1 MPVPTEQLFSI
12 TIGGKSYDDY
22 VFTDFVLTKELLKPN
37 ELRFSMRKKS
47 VLKTEQD
54 VAFAISNELLGAV
67 VKMQV
72 KTNRRDQSQ
81 NIKSEELGFEGVICN
96 LTSQRDT
103 MSQGMLIQVTAF
115 SPDYFLIDN
124 PHCCSFEN
132 KTLNAIV
139 TEAVDEPA
147 HKISLCIQPKMDK
160 AIPYVV
166 QYNENTYQFIAR
178 LAQRYGE
185 FFYYEDGKLVFGKV
199 DAKPSVT
206 LHPDTDVLA
215 YHYDLAMDHTNFVH
229 GHHEYLEYENYVDEA
244 TRYTGESQHKL
255 TDYVYAQS
263 KEAFAKP
270 TLQNLHASVQEDND
284 IDQLQES
291 VKAQGFGARS
301 MMMTCTLTTNRA
313 DLKLGSKITISEG
326 ADQNDGSVKITSH
339 EELLVVRVVCRGTL
353 NGHFENELTAIPSK
367 AEYPPY
373 ANSDVYPVTD
383 TQRAMVKD
391 NKDPEA
397 LGRIRVQFSWQELQD
412 ENMWTPWLRIA
423 QAHGGNDK
431 GCYIIPEIDEEV
443 MVGFENGNAEK
454 PYVIGTLYHGKQR
467 PGDGWYSDSND
478 IKAFRTRNGHTVEV
492 HDVDQGGFIRI
503 YDNGKEN
510 YILTY
515 STDEKLIK
523 LESKGNIELYAD
535 NDIIMEAGNDMKI
548 KVGNNRRLDVGNDDE
563 TSIGHD
569 QTLSV
574 ENDQKVTI
582 DNDQRVRVIV
592 DQVVQIENNQEIK
605 VNEDQSIKIVGDQ
618 EIKVGK
624 KSALKANDV
633 SIDASQ
639 KMEQSSNTHEQKSK
653 SSMKIDGGSII
664 DIKATNVKI
673 N

>member
-12 TIGGKSYDDY
+12 LIGGKNYDDY

-47 VLKTEQD
+47 MLKTEQD
-54 VAFAISNELLGAV
+54 VAFSIADELLGAT
-67 VKMQV
+67 VKLQV
-72 KTNRRDQSQ
+72 KTNRRDH
-81 NIKSEELGFEGVICN
+81 SEKTCSEGLNFAGIICN

-103 MSQGMLIQVTAF
+103 MSQGMLIQVTAY

-139 TEAVDEPA
+139 TEAVADPA
-147 HKISLCIQPKMDK
+147 HKISLRIQPKMDQV
-160 AIPYVV
+160 IPYVV
-166 QYNENTYQFIAR
+166 QYNENTYQFIVR

-199 DAKPSVT
+199 DSKPAVT

-215 YHYDLAMDHTNFVH
+215 YHYDLAMDHPHFVH
-229 GHHEYLEYENYVDEA
+229 GHHEYLEYENYIDEA
-244 TRYTGESQHKL
+244 TRYTDQSQHKL
-255 TDYVYAQS
+255 TDYVFAHS
-263 KEAFAKP
+263 KDAFAKK

-291 VKAQGFGARS
+291 VKAQGFGAKS
-301 MMMTCTLTTNRA
+301 MMMTCTLNTNRA

-326 ADQNDGSVKITSH
+326 VDQNDSSVKITNH
-339 EELLVVRVVCRGTL
+339 EELLVVRMVCRGTL
-353 NGHFENELTAIPSK
+353 NGHFENELTAIPAK

-373 ANSDVYPVTD
+373 ANSDIYPVTEM
-383 TQRAMVKD
+383 QRAMVKD

-397 LGRIRVQFSWQELQD
+397 LGRIRVQFLWQELQD

-423 QAHGGNDK
+423 QAHGGDDK
-431 GCYIIPEIDEEV
+431 GSYIIPEIDEEV

-503 YDNGKEN
+503 YDNEKEN

-548 KVGNNRRLDVGNDDE
+548 KVGNNRTLEVGSND
-563 TSIGHD
+563 
-569 QTLSV
+569 
-574 ENDQKVTI
+574 TI
-582 DNDQRVRVIV
+582 DIG
-592 DQVVQIENNQEIK
+592 K
-605 VNEDQSIKIVGDQ
+605 DQSIRVAENMNENVGDDKTQ
-618 EIKVGK
+618 TTGRNYSQSVGENSDIEIGNNAKTVVAEK
-624 KSALKANDV
+624 NTLKANNILQV
-633 SIDASQ
+633 SEHKTQMYSD
-639 KMEQSSNTHEQKSK
+639 TTEQKAD
-653 SSMKIDGGSII
+653 SSLKIDGGNSA
-664 DIKATNVKI
+664 DIHAEMVRI
-673 N
+673 S

>member
-255 TDYVYAQS
+255 TDYVYAHS

-373 ANSDVYPVTD
+373 ANCDVYPVTEM
-383 TQRAMVKD
+383 QRAIVKD

-397 LGRIRVQFSWQELQD
+397 LGRIRVQFLWQELQD

-535 NDIIMEAGNDMKI
+535 NDIIMEAKNDMKI

-624 KSALKANDV
+624 KSALKASDV

>member
-54 VAFAISNELLGAV
+54 VTFSISNDLLGAT
-67 VKMQV
+67 VKLQV

-81 NIKSEELGFEGVICN
+81 NIKSEQLSFEGIVCN
-96 LTSQRDT
+96 LSSQRGT
-103 MSQGMLIQVTAF
+103 MSQGMYIQVTAY

-124 PHCCSFEN
+124 PHCFSFEN
-132 KTLNAIV
+132 KSLKDII
-139 TEAVDEPA
+139 TEAVD
-147 HKISLCIQPKMDK
+147 KNKVTLCLQPKMDK
-160 AIPYVV
+160 MIPYVV

-185 FFYYEDGKLVFGKV
+185 FLYYEDNKLFFGKV
-199 DAKPSVT
+199 DAKSAVT
-206 LHPDTDVLA
+206 LHPDTDVLS
-215 YHYDLAMDHTNFVH
+215 YHYDLAMDHPCFVH
-229 GHHEYLEYENYVDEA
+229 GQHEYLEYENYIDEA
-244 TRYTGESQHKL
+244 TRYTDESQHKL
-255 TDYVYAQS
+255 TDSVYSHSIDAYP
-263 KEAFAKP
+263 KP
-270 TLQNLHASVQEDND
+270 TLQMLHSSLQEDND
-284 IDQLQES
+284 IDQIQES

-301 MMMTCTLTTNRA
+301 MMMTCTLNTNRA
-313 DLKLGSKITISEG
+313 DIKLGSKITITEG
-326 ADQNDGSVKITSH
+326 ADQKDGSVKMTNH
-339 EELLVVRVVCRGTL
+339 EELLVIRSVCSGTL
-353 NGHFENELTAIPSK
+353 NGHFENELTAIPAK
-367 AEYPPY
+367 VEYPPY
-373 ANSDVYPVTD
+373 TNCDVYPVTD
-383 TQRAMVKD
+383 TQRAIVKD

-412 ENMWTPWLRIA
+412 ENMWTPWLRIT
-423 QAHGGNDK
+423 QVHGGNDK
-431 GCYIIPEIDEEV
+431 GSYIIPEIDEEV

-492 HDVDQGGFIRI
+492 HDVADGGYIRI

-563 TSIGHD
+563 TTVGNDQSLSVSNDQGISIGNN

-574 ENDQKVTI
+574 S
-582 DNDQRVRVIV
+582 
-592 DQVVQIENNQEIK
+592 
-605 VNEDQSIKIVGDQ
+605 EDQSVRVSGNSEVNVGETASLDAK
-618 EIKVGK
+618 EIYE
-624 KSALKANDV
+624 
-633 SIDASQ
+633 DASE
-639 KMEQSSNTHEQKSK
+639 KMGLYSQTHEQKADST
-653 SSMKIDGGSII
+653 MKINAGSQI
-664 DIKATNVKI
+664 DIKATITKI
-673 N
+673 NS

>member
-12 TIGGKSYDDY
+12 LIGGKNYDDY

-37 ELRFSMRKKS
+37 ELRFAMRKKS
-47 VLKTEQD
+47 VLKTDQD
-54 VAFAISNELLGAV
+54 VAFAISNDLLGAA
-67 VKMQV
+67 VKLSV
-72 KTNRRDQSQ
+72 KTNRRDSSE
-81 NIKSEELGFEGVICN
+81 NICSEELAFEGVICN
-96 LTSQRDT
+96 LSSQRGT

-132 KTLNAIV
+132 KTLSNILS
-139 TEAVDEPA
+139 EALGEPA
-147 HKISLCIQPKMDK
+147 HKINLAVSPRMTQT
-160 AIPYVV
+160 IPYVV

-185 FFYYEDGKLVFGKV
+185 FLYYDDNKLVFGKV
-199 DAKPSVT
+199 DAKPAVT
-206 LHPDTDVLA
+206 LHPDTDVLS
-215 YHYDLAMDHTNFVH
+215 YHYDLAMDHPHFVH
-229 GHHEYLEYENYVDEA
+229 GHHDYLDYENYIDEA
-244 TRYTGESQHKL
+244 TRYTGQSQHKL
-255 TDYVYAQS
+255 TDSVYAHS

-291 VKAQGFGARS
+291 VKAQGLGARS
-301 MMMTCTLTTNRA
+301 MMMTCVLTTNRA

-326 ADQNDGSVKITSH
+326 VDQNDGSVKIMNH

-353 NGHFENELTAIPSK
+353 NGHFENELTAIPAK

-373 ANSDVYPVTD
+373 ANSDVYPVTEM
-383 TQRAMVKD
+383 QRAIVKD

-431 GCYIIPEIDEEV
+431 GSYIIPEIDEEV

-548 KVGNNRRLDVGNDDE
+548 KVGNNRTLEVGSNDTVDVG
-563 TSIGHD
+563 
-569 QTLSV
+569 
-574 ENDQKVTI
+574 K
-582 DNDQRVRVIV
+582 
-592 DQVVQIENNQEIK
+592 
-605 VNEDQSIKIVGDQ
+605 DQSIRVAENMNENVGDDKTQ
-618 EIKVGK
+618 TTGRNYSQSVGENSDIEIGNNAKTVVAEK
-624 KSALKANDV
+624 NTLKANNILQV
-633 SIDASQ
+633 SEHQTQMYSD
-639 KMEQSSNTHEQKSK
+639 TTEQKAD
-653 SSMKIDGGSII
+653 SSLKIDGGNGV
-664 DIKATNVKI
+664 DIHAEMVKI
-673 N
+673 S

>member
-1 MPVPTEQLFSI
+1 
-12 TIGGKSYDDY
+12 
-22 VFTDFVLTKELLKPN
+22 
-37 ELRFSMRKKS
+37 
-47 VLKTEQD
+47 
-54 VAFAISNELLGAV
+54 
-67 VKMQV
+67 
-72 KTNRRDQSQ
+72 
-81 NIKSEELGFEGVICN
+81 
-96 LTSQRDT
+96 
-103 MSQGMLIQVTAF
+103 
-115 SPDYFLIDN
+115 
-124 PHCCSFEN
+124 
-132 KTLNAIV
+132 
-139 TEAVDEPA
+139 
-147 HKISLCIQPKMDK
+147 
-160 AIPYVV
+160 
-166 QYNENTYQFIAR
+166 
-178 LAQRYGE
+178 
-185 FFYYEDGKLVFGKV
+185 
-199 DAKPSVT
+199 
-206 LHPDTDVLA
+206 
-215 YHYDLAMDHTNFVH
+215 
-229 GHHEYLEYENYVDEA
+229 
-244 TRYTGESQHKL
+244 
-255 TDYVYAQS
+255 
-263 KEAFAKP
+263 
-270 TLQNLHASVQEDND
+270 
-284 IDQLQES
+284 
-291 VKAQGFGARS
+291 

-326 ADQNDGSVKITSH
+326 ADQNGGSVKITSH

-431 GCYIIPEIDEEV
+431 GSYIIPEIGEEV

-535 NDIIMEAGNDMKI
+535 NDIIMEAKNDMKI
-548 KVGNNRRLDVGNDDE
+548 KVGHDRTLSVGNDDE
-563 TSIGHD
+563 TTVDHD

-574 ENDQKVTI
+574 SNDQGI
-582 DNDQRVRVIV
+582 SIG
-592 DQVVQIENNQEIK
+592 NNQTLS
-605 VNEDQSIKIVGDQ
+605 VSEDQSVRVDGSSEVNVGETASLDAK
-618 EIKVGK
+618 EIYE
-624 KSALKANDV
+624 
-633 SIDASQ
+633 DASQ
-639 KMEQSSNTHEQKSK
+639 KMGLYSQTHEQKADST
-653 SSMKIDGGSII
+653 MKINAGTQI
-664 DIKATNVKI
+664 DIKATITKI
-673 N
+673 NS

>member
-54 VAFAISNELLGAV
+54 VAFAISNDLLGAV
-67 VKMQV
+67 VKLQV

-199 DAKPSVT
+199 DAKPAVT

-244 TRYTGESQHKL
+244 MRYTGESQHKL
-255 TDYVYAQS
+255 TDYVYAHS
-263 KEAFAKP
+263 KDAFTKP

-353 NGHFENELTAIPSK
+353 NGHFENELTAIPAK

-373 ANSDVYPVTD
+373 ANCDVYPVTEM
-383 TQRAMVKD
+383 QRAIVKD

-423 QAHGGNDK
+423 QAHGGDDK

-454 PYVIGTLYHGKQR
+454 PYVIGTLYHGMQR

-523 LESKGNIELYAD
+523 LESKGNIELYAN
-535 NDIIMEAGNDMKI
+535 NDIIMEAKNDMKI
-548 KVGNNRRLDVGNDDE
+548 KVGHDRTLSVGNDDE
-563 TSIGHD
+563 TTVDHD

-574 ENDQKVTI
+574 SNDQGI
-582 DNDQRVRVIV
+582 SIG
-592 DQVVQIENNQEIK
+592 NNQTLS
-605 VNEDQSIKIVGDQ
+605 VSEDQSVRVDGSS
-618 EIKVGK
+618 EVKVGETASLDAK
-624 KSALKANDV
+624 E
-633 SIDASQ
+633 IYEDASE
-639 KMEQSSNTHEQKSK
+639 KMGLYSQTHEQKADST
-653 SSMKIDGGSII
+653 MKINAGSQI
-664 DIKATNVKI
+664 DIKATITKI
-673 N
+673 NS

>member
-12 TIGGKSYDDY
+12 TISGKNYDDY

-67 VKMQV
+67 VKLQV

-81 NIKSEELGFEGVICN
+81 NIKSEELSFEGVICN
-96 LTSQRDT
+96 LTSRRDT

-132 KTLNAIV
+132 QTLSSII
-139 TEAVDEPA
+139 TDAVGEPA
-147 HKISLCIQPKMDK
+147 HNISLKVSPKMSQ

-185 FFYYEDGKLVFGKV
+185 FLYYEDGKMVFGKV
-199 DAKPSVT
+199 DAKPAVT

-215 YHYDLAMDHTNFVH
+215 YHYDLAMDHPNFVH
-229 GHHEYLEYENYVDEA
+229 GHHDYLDYENYIDEA
-244 TRYTGESQHKL
+244 TRHTGQSLHKL
-255 TDYVYAQS
+255 TDYVYAHS
-263 KEAFAKP
+263 KDAFAKD
-270 TLQNLHASVQEDND
+270 TLQNLRASVQEDND
-284 IDQLQES
+284 INVLEES
-291 VKAQGFGARS
+291 VKAQGFGAKS

-313 DLKLGSKITISEG
+313 DIKLGSKITISEG
-326 ADQNDGSVKITSH
+326 ADQNDGSVKITNH
-339 EELLVVRVVCRGTL
+339 EELLVIRVVCRGTL
-353 NGHFENELTAIPSK
+353 NGHFENELTAIPAK

-373 ANSDVYPVTD
+373 ANSDVYPVTEM
-383 TQRAMVKD
+383 QRAIVKD

-423 QAHGGNDK
+423 QAHGGDDK
-431 GCYIIPEIDEEV
+431 GSYIIPEIDEEV

-492 HDVDQGGFIRI
+492 HDVDDGCYIRI
-503 YDNGKEN
+503 YDNEKEN

-548 KVGNNRRLDVGNDDE
+548 KVGNNRTLEVGSNDTVDVG
-563 TSIGHD
+563 
-569 QTLSV
+569 
-574 ENDQKVTI
+574 K
-582 DNDQRVRVIV
+582 
-592 DQVVQIENNQEIK
+592 
-605 VNEDQSIKIVGDQ
+605 DQSIRVAENMNENVGDDKTQ
-618 EIKVGK
+618 TTGRNYSQSVGENSDIEIGNNAKTVVAEK
-624 KSALKANDV
+624 NTSKANNILQV
-633 SIDASQ
+633 SEHKTQMYSD
-639 KMEQSSNTHEQKSK
+639 TTEQKAD
-653 SSMKIDGGSII
+653 SSLKIDGGNSA
-664 DIKATNVKI
+664 DIHAEMVRI
-673 N
+673 S

>member
-37 ELRFSMRKKS
+37 ELKFAMRKKS

-54 VAFAISNELLGAV
+54 VAFAVSNELLGATV
-67 VKMQV
+67 RLQV
-72 KTNRRDQSQ
+72 NTNRRDHSG
-81 NIKSEELGFEGVICN
+81 NVCSEELDFEGVICN

-103 MSQGMLIQVTAF
+103 MSQGMLIQVTAY

-132 KTLNAIV
+132 KPLSSIIR
-139 TEAVDEPA
+139 EAVDEPTY
-147 HKISLCIQPKMDK
+147 KISLQLDPKMSK
-160 AIPYVV
+160 TIPYVV

-185 FFYYEDGKLVFGKV
+185 FLYYEDNKLVFGKV
-199 DAKPSVT
+199 DAKPAVT
-206 LHPDTDVLA
+206 LHPDTDVLS
-215 YHYDLAMDHTNFVH
+215 YHYDLAMDHPHFVH
-229 GHHEYLEYENYVDEA
+229 GHHEYIEYENYIDEA
-244 TRYTGESQHKL
+244 TRYTGQSLHKL
-255 TDYVYAQS
+255 TDYVYAHS
-263 KEAFAKP
+263 KDAFAKA

-291 VKAQGFGARS
+291 VKAQGFGAKS

-326 ADQNDGSVKITSH
+326 ADQNDGSVKIAKH

-353 NGHFENELTAIPSK
+353 NGHFENELTAIPAK

-373 ANSDVYPVTD
+373 SNSDVYPVTEM
-383 TQRAMVKD
+383 QRAIVKD

-423 QAHGGNDK
+423 QAHGGDDK

-454 PYVIGTLYHGKQR
+454 PYVIGTLYHGKQH
-467 PGDGWYSDSND
+467 PGDGWYSSSND

-548 KVGNNRRLDVGNDDE
+548 KVGHDRTLEVGNDDE
-563 TSIGHD
+563 TTVERNQKLDVGNDQEIAVKRNDTVKIEGDQYIDIYGHKD
-569 QTLSV
+569 EKIKKSNYLKAESYR
-574 ENDQKVTI
+574 EDIDQKV
-582 DNDQRVRVIV
+582 
-592 DQVVQIENNQEIK
+592 VVSATSQEYK
-605 VNEDQSIKIVGDQ
+605 
-618 EIKVGK
+618 
-624 KSALKANDV
+624 
-633 SIDASQ
+633 
-639 KMEQSSNTHEQKSK
+639 SSNFS
-653 SSMKIDGGSII
+653 KIDGGGQI
-664 DIKATNVKI
+664 DIKAGNVKI

>member
-12 TIGGKSYDDY
+12 TIGGKSYNDY

-67 VKMQV
+67 VKLQV

-147 HKISLCIQPKMDK
+147 HKISLCVQPKMDK

-244 TRYTGESQHKL
+244 MRYTGESQHKL
-255 TDYVYAQS
+255 TDYVYAHS
-263 KEAFAKP
+263 KDAFAKD
-270 TLQNLHASVQEDND
+270 TLQNLHASAQEDNG
-284 IDQLQES
+284 INVLEES
-291 VKAQGFGARS
+291 VKAQGFGAKS
-301 MMMTCTLTTNRA
+301 MMMTCTLLTNRA
-313 DLKLGSKITISEG
+313 DIKLGSKVTVTEG
-326 ADQNDGSVKITSH
+326 ADQSDGSVKITSH

-353 NGHFENELTAIPSK
+353 NGHFENELTAIPAK

-373 ANSDVYPVTD
+373 ANADVYPVTE
-383 TQRAMVKD
+383 TQRAIVKD

-397 LGRIRVQFSWQELQD
+397 LGRIRVQFLWQELQD

-423 QAHGGNDK
+423 QAHGGDDK
-431 GCYIIPEIDEEV
+431 GSYLIPEIDEEV

-492 HDVDQGGFIRI
+492 HDVDNGGYIRI
-503 YDNGKEN
+503 YDNEKEN

-563 TSIGHD
+563 TTVG
-569 QTLSV
+569 
-574 ENDQKVTI
+574 NDQKITV
-582 DNDQRVRVIV
+582 DHDQNVW
-592 DQVVQIENNQEIK
+592 IK
-605 VNEDQSIKIVGDQ
+605 VDQSIHIDNNQQLKVAEDQ
-618 EIKVGK
+618 ANTISGNQETRVGK
-624 KSALKANDV
+624 KSSLKANEV
-633 SIDASQ
+633 VQDATQ
-639 KMEQSSNTHEQKSK
+639 KMQLLSSTHEQKADST
-653 SSMKIDGGSII
+653 MKIDGGSKI
-664 DIKATNVKI
+664 DMKAEMVKI

>member
-37 ELRFSMRKKS
+37 ELKFAMRKKS

-54 VAFAISNELLGAV
+54 VVFSISNELLGASV
-67 VKMQV
+67 RLQV
-72 KTNRRDQSQ
+72 NTNRRDHSE
-81 NIKSEELGFEGVICN
+81 NVCSEELDFEGVICN

-103 MSQGMLIQVTAF
+103 MSQGMLIQVTAY

-132 KTLNAIV
+132 KPLSSIIR
-139 TEAVDEPA
+139 EAVDEPTY
-147 HKISLCIQPKMDK
+147 KISLQLDPKMSK
-160 AIPYVV
+160 TIPYVV

-185 FFYYEDGKLVFGKV
+185 FLYYEDNKLVFGKV
-199 DAKPSVT
+199 DAKPAVT
-206 LHPDTDVLA
+206 LHPDTDVLS
-215 YHYDLAMDHTNFVH
+215 YHYDLAMDHPHFVH
-229 GHHEYLEYENYVDEA
+229 GHHEYIEYENYIDEA
-244 TRYTGESQHKL
+244 TRYTGQSLHKL
-255 TDYVYAQS
+255 TDYVYAHS
-263 KEAFAKP
+263 KDAFTKA

-291 VKAQGFGARS
+291 VKAQGFGAKS

-326 ADQNDGSVKITSH
+326 ADQNDGSVKIANH

-353 NGHFENELTAIPSK
+353 NGHFENELTAIPAK

-373 ANSDVYPVTD
+373 ANSDVYPVTEM
-383 TQRAMVKD
+383 QRAIVKD

-423 QAHGGNDK
+423 QAHGGDDK

-454 PYVIGTLYHGKQR
+454 PYVIGTLYHGQQH

-492 HDVDQGGFIRI
+492 HDVDKGGFIRI

-548 KVGNNRRLDVGNDDE
+548 KVGHDRTLEVGNDDE
-563 TSIGHD
+563 TTVKRNQKLDVGNDQEIAVKRNDTVKIEGDQYIDIYGHKD
-569 QTLSV
+569 EKIKKSNYLKAESYR
-574 ENDQKVTI
+574 EEIDQKV
-582 DNDQRVRVIV
+582 
-592 DQVVQIENNQEIK
+592 VVSATSQEYK
-605 VNEDQSIKIVGDQ
+605 
-618 EIKVGK
+618 
-624 KSALKANDV
+624 
-633 SIDASQ
+633 
-639 KMEQSSNTHEQKSK
+639 SSNFS
-653 SSMKIDGGSII
+653 KIDGGGQI
-664 DIKATNVKI
+664 DIKAGNVKI

>member
-12 TIGGKSYDDY
+12 LIGGKSYDDY
-22 VFTDFVLTKELLKPN
+22 VFTDFVLSKELLKPN
-37 ELRFSMRKKS
+37 ELRFTMRKKS
-47 VLKTEQD
+47 VLKTDQD
-54 VAFAISNELLGAV
+54 VAFAISNDLLGAT
-67 VKMQV
+67 VKLSV
-72 KTNRRDQSQ
+72 KTNRRDQSE
-81 NIKSEELGFEGVICN
+81 NICSEELAFEGVICN
-96 LTSQRDT
+96 LSSQRGT

-132 KTLNAIV
+132 KTLSSII
-139 TEAVDEPA
+139 TEAVDEPT
-147 HKISLCIQPKMDK
+147 HKISLCLQPKMDK
-160 AIPYVV
+160 TIPYVV

-185 FFYYEDGKLVFGKV
+185 FLYYEDNKLVFGKV
-199 DAKPSVT
+199 DAKPAVT
-206 LHPDTDVLA
+206 LHPDTDVLS
-215 YHYDLAMDHTNFVH
+215 YHYDLAMDHPHFVH
-229 GHHEYLEYENYVDEA
+229 GHHDYLDYENYIDEA
-244 TRYTGESQHKL
+244 TRYMGPSLHKL
-255 TDYVYAQS
+255 TDYVYAHS
-263 KEAFAKP
+263 KDAFAKD
-270 TLQNLHASVQEDND
+270 TLQNFRASVQEDND
-284 IDQLQES
+284 INVLEES
-291 VKAQGFGARS
+291 VKAQGFGAKS
-301 MMMTCTLTTNRA
+301 MMMTCTLLTNRA
-313 DLKLGSKITISEG
+313 DIKLGSKVTVTEG
-326 ADQNDGSVKITSH
+326 ADQSDGSVKITSH
-339 EELLVVRVVCRGTL
+339 EELLVVRSECRGTL
-353 NGHFENELTAIPSK
+353 NGHFENELTAIPAK

-373 ANSDVYPVTD
+373 ANADVYPVTE
-383 TQRAMVKD
+383 TQRAIVKD

-423 QAHGGNDK
+423 QAHGGDDK
-431 GCYIIPEIDEEV
+431 GSYIIPEIDEEV

-563 TSIGHD
+563 TTVGR
-569 QTLSV
+569 
-574 ENDQKVTI
+574 NQKVTV
-582 DNDQRVRVIV
+582 DNDQNVWVKV
-592 DQVVQIENNQEIK
+592 DQSLHVGNNQQLK
-605 VNEDQSIKIVGDQ
+605 VDEDQQNNISGDQ
-618 EIKVGK
+618 STKVGK
-624 KSALKANDV
+624 KSSLKANE
-633 SIDASQ
+633 IAQDATQ
-639 KMEQSSNTHEQKSK
+639 KMQLLSSTHEQKADST
-653 SSMKIDGGSII
+653 MKIDGGSKI
-664 DIKATNVKI
+664 DMKAEMVKI

>member
-1 MPVPTEQLFSI
+1 MSVPTEQLFSI

-54 VAFAISNELLGAV
+54 VAFAISNDLLGAV
-67 VKMQV
+67 VKLQV

-81 NIKSEELGFEGVICN
+81 NIKSEELDFKGVICN
-96 LTSQRDT
+96 LTSQRGT
-103 MSQGMLIQVTAF
+103 MSQGMLIQVTAY

-124 PHCCSFEN
+124 PHCYSFEN
-132 KTLNAIV
+132 KTLNAIIK
-139 TEAVDEPA
+139 EAVNNPEPA
-147 HKISLCIQPKMDK
+147 HKIDLHLDPKMDK
-160 AIPYVV
+160 SIPYVV

-199 DAKPSVT
+199 DVKPAVT

-215 YHYDLAMDHTNFVH
+215 YHYDLAMDHPHFKH
-229 GHHEYLEYENYVDEA
+229 GHHDYLDYDNYLDLS
-244 TRYTGESQHKL
+244 TRYTDQSQHKL
-255 TDYVYAQS
+255 TDYVYAHS
-263 KEAFAKP
+263 KDAFTKE

-284 IDQLQES
+284 INVLEES
-291 VKAQGFGARS
+291 VKAQGFGAKS

-326 ADQNDGSVKITSH
+326 ADQNDGSVKITNH
-339 EELLVVRVVCRGTL
+339 EELLVVRAVCRGTL
-353 NGHFENELTAIPSK
+353 NGHFENELTAIPAK

-373 ANSDVYPVTD
+373 ANSDVYPVTEM
-383 TQRAMVKD
+383 QRAMVKD

-423 QAHGGNDK
+423 QAHGGDDK
-431 GCYIIPEIDEEV
+431 GSYIIPEIDEEV

-492 HDVDQGGFIRI
+492 HDVADGGFIRI

-548 KVGNNRRLDVGNDDE
+548 KVGNNRTLEVGSNDTVDVGK
-563 TSIGHD
+563 D
-569 QTLSV
+569 QTIRV
-574 ENDQKVTI
+574 AENMS
-582 DNDQRVRVIV
+582 
-592 DQVVQIENNQEIK
+592 EN
-605 VNEDQSIKIVGDQ
+605 VGDDKTQ
-618 EIKVGK
+618 TTGRNYSQSVGENSDIEIGNNAKTVVAEK
-624 KSALKANDV
+624 NTLKANNILQV
-633 SIDASQ
+633 SEHKTQMYSD
-639 KMEQSSNTHEQKSK
+639 TTEQKAD
-653 SSMKIDGGSII
+653 SSLKIDGGNSA
-664 DIKATNVKI
+664 DIHAEMVRI
-673 N
+673 S